1 MAPHSHVPDTAAGL
15 TRRQWLQGTL
25 ALAAAGL
32 AGSQVLRAVAR
43 GRKRLARA

>member
-1 MAPHSHVPDTAAGL
+1 MISRSHDPDTPAGL

-32 AGSQVLRAVAR
+32 AGSQVLRAVAQ
-43 GRKRLARA
+43 GPT